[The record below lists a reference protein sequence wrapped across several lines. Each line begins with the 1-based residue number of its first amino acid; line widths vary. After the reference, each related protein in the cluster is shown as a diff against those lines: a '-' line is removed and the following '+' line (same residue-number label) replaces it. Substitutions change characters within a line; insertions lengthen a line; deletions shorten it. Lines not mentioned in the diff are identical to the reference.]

1 MLLKYHPIMQPAAPF
16 IDYVL
21 EPLARRGFF
30 ASCTDPGAPPRPA
43 APLALPAPA
52 APPLPTCLLARPPLV
67 PHLLI
72 VSSMSQSN
80 SCLQAEPPAPGTSAP
95 AVSARLAPCP
105 PTPGPAGHPAD
116 LAVTQHML
124 YSPLTDCV
132 HMTGGTATHDA
143 IVWGSSPEEQARRRA
158 ANDPVLKV
166 RCAGGMP
173 VLGA

>member
-1 MLLKYHPIMQPAAPF
+1 MAFTEGCVVLLKYHPLMRPVAPY

-30 ASCTDPGAPPRPA
+30 ASSANPGEALQ
-43 APLALPAPA
+43 LAL
-52 APPLPTCLLARPPLV
+52 TTSLV
-67 PHLLI
+67 D
-72 VSSMSQSN
+72 
-80 SCLQAEPPAPGTSAP
+80 SCLVSLESNLQLLNTRLCPHPTHPSLLLVAAAE
-95 AVSARLAPCP
+95 
-105 PTPGPAGHPAD
+105 

-143 IVWGSSPEEQARRRA
+143 IVWGADPAEQARRRA

-166 RCAGGMP
+166 RGD
-173 VLGA
+173 